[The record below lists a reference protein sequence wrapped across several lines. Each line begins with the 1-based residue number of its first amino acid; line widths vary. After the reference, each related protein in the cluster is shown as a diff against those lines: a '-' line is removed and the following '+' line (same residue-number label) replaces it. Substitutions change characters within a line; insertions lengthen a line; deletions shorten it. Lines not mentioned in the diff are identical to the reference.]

1 MMYLELFMV
10 FFILCVSSFVL
21 FYLVYK
27 QNDPEVTDMVSKRVG
42 HDKATKK
49 QKAKTMKKNFS
60 ATSILASKWVEFG
73 GGFYGLVAVLTYILL
88 EINEIIELFSSKLGI
103 MAAIYELGF
112 GSIIDFF
119 IESLMNFI
127 VAITWPVYWMGEGSA
142 PFWQWFLAA
151 YAGYFVGQFIAKAK
165 FESTAAK

>member
-1 MMYLELFMV
+1 MILELLLV
-10 FFILCVSSFVL
+10 FLTLTASSFVL
-21 FYLVYK
+21 FYLVFK
-27 QNDPEVTDMVSKRVG
+27 QDDPEITGLVSKG
-42 HDKATKK
+42 KEHDKAAKK
-49 QKAKTMKKNFS
+49 QKTKEMKKTFS
-60 ATSILASKWVEFG
+60 ATNILASKWVEFG

-127 VAITWPVYWMGEGSA
+127 VAISWPVYWMNEGSA

-151 YAGYFVGQFIAKAK
+151 YAGYFVGQFIAKVK
-165 FESTAAK
+165 FESAAAE